1 MNLVELWLVK
11 DSIHTLLVAD
21 SPVDAQVLRLCLRQ
35 VLPETKIDHTATF
48 AEATAFL
55 ERESVDLI
63 LLDWSLSDVSGPQAL
78 AYLNNLFPRV
88 PVIVLVSAGEQ
99 KIGRRAL
106 EYGARDWLCK
116 GEFELDLFERAVGH
130 TVQWIRLDRLREGE
144 AQKALKYEGL
154 FRETEELMRFGTWK
168 MELLSQDMEWSES
181 LYRLLETEP
190 RDGTLHFSDYL
201 QKVHPEDRD
210 RFARAVAKACNEGG
224 NHQIGYRVVAPDG
237 RIKPFFS
244 YLRLNADWSPGKFYL
259 LGLVQDGSERISSE
273 YLWMARRLVQSSGK
287 LQKEMLSNMSFRLR
301 TPLGTLAN
309 LLYLFERTPM
319 NEQQSI
325 LFNTMRASAYELT
338 AAASSLLNLSLMDT
352 DEVSVEKAPFNLLD
366 CVRSAWKAQSL
377 KLGNRKIVLR
387 ERFDKVLPERVTGDA
402 HKLFQILYNLFDHS
416 LSLLSAKGGTVQL
429 QLRTEQRTAHQ
440 VKLFLE
446 IADSGGY
453 SLDAETVASWLTEE
467 VMTNGAIAEEDIRQ
481 LNIPVARMLVGAM
494 GGELKVEYRETQ
506 GLWVGIWLPFG
517 LPSQPLPLATPFPE
531 NYQTLRILL
540 VEDHVLNQIA
550 AKKVLVSW
558 QEGVEV
564 DIAENGRSALEKM
577 AIQAFDVV
585 LMDLQMPIMD
595 GMAAFATIRQT
606 SAVPVIAVTANA
618 SPQEEAKCLEAGFNA
633 YLSKPYKP
641 QQLYEMIARVLRPN
655 P

>member
-1 MNLVELWLVK
+1 VK

-21 SPVDAQVLRLCLRQ
+21 SPVDAQVLRLCLQQ
-35 VLPETKIDHTATF
+35 VLPETKIDHAATF
-48 AEATAFL
+48 AEATVL
-55 ERESVDLI
+55 LGRESVDLV
-63 LLDWSLSDVSGPQAL
+63 LLDWAMPDVSGPQAL
-78 AYLNNLFPRV
+78 AYLNNRFPRV

-106 EYGARDWLCK
+106 ESGARDWLCK
-116 GEFELDLFERAVGH
+116 GEFGLDLFERAVGH
-130 TVQWIRLDRLREGE
+130 SVQWIRLDRLREAE
-144 AQKALKYEGL
+144 AKKALKYEGI
-154 FRETEELMRFGTWK
+154 FREAEELMGFGTWK
-168 MELLSQDMEWSES
+168 MELLSQDMEWSDS
-181 LYRLLETEP
+181 LYRLLETE
-190 RDGTLHFSDYL
+190 RKEGTLHFSDYL
-201 QKVHPEDRD
+201 QRIHPEDRD
-210 RFARAVAKACNEGG
+210 RFARSVAKACNEGG
-224 NHQIGYRVVAPDG
+224 AHQISYRVVAPDG
-237 RIKPFFS
+237 RTKPFFS
-244 YLRLNADWSPGKFYL
+244 YLSLNADWSPGKFYL
-259 LGLVQDGSERISSE
+259 LGLAQDGSERISSE
-273 YLWMARRLVQSSGK
+273 YLWMARRLLQSSGK

-319 NEQQSI
+319 NESQSV

-387 ERFDKVLPERVTGDA
+387 ERFDKALPERVTGDA
-402 HKLFQILYNLFDHS
+402 HKLFQILYNLFDQT

-429 QLRTEQRTAHQ
+429 QLRTELRTAYQ
-440 VKLFLE
+440 VRLLLE

-453 SLDAETVASWLTEE
+453 SLDAETVAGWLSEE
-467 VMTNGAIAEEDIRQ
+467 TMAKGAISEEDIRQ

-494 GGELKVEYRETQ
+494 GGELKVEYREAQ
-506 GLWVGIWLPFG
+506 GLSVGVWLPFG
-517 LPSQPLPLATPFPE
+517 VPSQQIPLATPFPE
-531 NYQTLRILL
+531 NFLALSILL

-564 DIAENGRSALEKM
+564 DIADNGRSALEKM
-577 AIQAFDVV
+577 ALQSYDVV

-595 GMAAFATIRQT
+595 GMEAFAAIRQT
-606 SAVPVIAVTANA
+606 SSVPVIAVTANA
-618 SPQEEAKCLEAGFNA
+618 SPQEETKCLEAGFNA

-641 QQLYEMIARVLRPN
+641 QQLYEMISRVLRPN